1 VDEDRAHAQ
10 SECGEDVV
18 FLPVP
23 DHDAATR
30 LSARSA
36 DGHLEHGWMWFEA
49 AGIIRGDDG
58 VHVVS
63 HPEKAEVLPVAS
75 GVAPVGV
82 ARDDRAQAEGV
93 GLGEQLEC
101 AGQGPNSIRDRERHR
116 AANASHRVRVSG
128 DGLAYETAG
137 DEVDGIDGDIHL
149 RRDRS
154 RFVPEPAAFDEV
166 DDQRFD
172 GRGGEPGQRAGDPF
186 APAAGVCG
194 PKRPRVGPE
203 CAADVDEGGVQGS
216 LHAGLIIASMLRWL
230 TAGESHGPQLT
241 VVIEGLPAG
250 LAISED
256 DLRRDLARRQGGH
269 GRGGR
274 QKIETDF
281 ARIVSGVRG
290 GYTIG
295 SPVTLVLENKDHVN
309 WTAEMTASTE
319 GFAPKPVTRLRPGH
333 ADLAGALKYGHTD
346 VRNVL
351 ERSSA
356 RETATRVAAGGV
368 ARKLL
373 GQFGVEILS
382 FTQSIGRTD
391 IGFEGVDPDTVT
403 VEEIEGSPVRCPDPE
418 ASRRMV
424 ADIDE
429 VGERGDTLGGS
440 FRIIARGVPLGLG
453 SYVHWDRKLDGRLAQ
468 AVLSINAIKG
478 VEFGAGFEG
487 SARPGSEFHDQIDY
501 EGGKF
506 RHLTNRAGGL
516 TGGVTNGEP
525 IDLRVAIKPIST
537 MKKPMQSID
546 LKTKEKVE
554 AHYERSDVCVVPA
567 AGVIGEAV
575 VALTLADAFLEKFG
589 GDSMAELERNYRSYM
604 ESIGL

>member
-1 VDEDRAHAQ
+1 
-10 SECGEDVV
+10 
-18 FLPVP
+18 
-23 DHDAATR
+23 
-30 LSARSA
+30 
-36 DGHLEHGWMWFEA
+36 
-49 AGIIRGDDG
+49 
-58 VHVVS
+58 
-63 HPEKAEVLPVAS
+63 
-75 GVAPVGV
+75 
-82 ARDDRAQAEGV
+82 
-93 GLGEQLEC
+93 
-101 AGQGPNSIRDRERHR
+101 
-116 AANASHRVRVSG
+116 
-128 DGLAYETAG
+128 
-137 DEVDGIDGDIHL
+137 
-149 RRDRS
+149 
-154 RFVPEPAAFDEV
+154 
-166 DDQRFD
+166 
-172 GRGGEPGQRAGDPF
+172 
-186 APAAGVCG
+186 
-194 PKRPRVGPE
+194 
-203 CAADVDEGGVQGS
+203 
-216 LHAGLIIASMLRWL
+216 
-230 TAGESHGPQLT
+230 
-241 VVIEGLPAG
+241 VIEGLPAG

-281 ARIVSGVRG
+281 ARIASGVRG
-290 GYTIG
+290 GFTIG
-295 SPVTLVLENKDHVN
+295 SPVTLVLENKDHAN
-309 WTAEMTASTE
+309 WTAEMTASSE

-356 RETATRVAAGGV
+356 RETATRVAAGAV

-373 GQFGVEILS
+373 GTFGVEIFS

-391 IGFEGVDPDTVT
+391 IGFEGVDVDTVT
-403 VEEIEGSPVRCPDPE
+403 IADIEASPVRCPDPD

-429 VGERGDTLGGS
+429 VAERGDTLGGT
-440 FRIIARGVPLGLG
+440 FRIVARGVPLGLG

-487 SARPGSEFHDQIDY
+487 AARPGSEFHDQIDY
-501 EGGKF
+501 ADGRF

-546 LKTKEKVE
+546 LNTKEKVE

-575 VALTLADAFLEKFG
+575 VALTIADAFLEKFG
-589 GDSMAELERNYRSYM
+589 GDSMPELERNYRSYM
-604 ESIGL
+604 ESIAR

>member
-1 VDEDRAHAQ
+1 
-10 SECGEDVV
+10 
-18 FLPVP
+18 
-23 DHDAATR
+23 
-30 LSARSA
+30 
-36 DGHLEHGWMWFEA
+36 
-49 AGIIRGDDG
+49 
-58 VHVVS
+58 
-63 HPEKAEVLPVAS
+63 
-75 GVAPVGV
+75 
-82 ARDDRAQAEGV
+82 
-93 GLGEQLEC
+93 
-101 AGQGPNSIRDRERHR
+101 
-116 AANASHRVRVSG
+116 
-128 DGLAYETAG
+128 
-137 DEVDGIDGDIHL
+137 
-149 RRDRS
+149 
-154 RFVPEPAAFDEV
+154 
-166 DDQRFD
+166 
-172 GRGGEPGQRAGDPF
+172 
-186 APAAGVCG
+186 
-194 PKRPRVGPE
+194 
-203 CAADVDEGGVQGS
+203 
-216 LHAGLIIASMLRWL
+216 MLRFL

-241 VVIEGLPAG
+241 VIIEGLPAG

-281 ARIVSGVRG
+281 ARIASGVRG
-290 GYTIG
+290 GFTIG
-295 SPVTLVLENKDHVN
+295 SPVTLVLENKDHAN

-356 RETATRVAAGGV
+356 RETATRVAAGAV

-373 GQFGVEILS
+373 GTFGVEIFS

-391 IGFEGVDPDTVT
+391 IGFEGVDVDTVT
-403 VEEIEGSPVRCPDPE
+403 IADIEASPVRCPDPD

-429 VGERGDTLGGS
+429 VAERGDTLGGT
-440 FRIIARGVPLGLG
+440 FRIVARGVPLGLG

-487 SARPGSEFHDQIDY
+487 AARPGSEFHDQIDY
-501 EGGKF
+501 ADGRF

-546 LKTKEKVE
+546 LNTKEKVE

-575 VALTLADAFLEKFG
+575 VALTIADAFLEKFG
-589 GDSMAELERNYRSYM
+589 GDSMSELERNYRSYM
-604 ESIGL
+604 ESIAR

>member
-1 VDEDRAHAQ
+1 
-10 SECGEDVV
+10 
-18 FLPVP
+18 
-23 DHDAATR
+23 
-30 LSARSA
+30 LSQ
-36 DGHLEHGWMWFEA
+36 GT
-49 AGIIRGDDG
+49 IIG
-58 VHVVS
+58 
-63 HPEKAEVLPVAS
+63 
-75 GVAPVGV
+75 
-82 ARDDRAQAEGV
+82 
-93 GLGEQLEC
+93 
-101 AGQGPNSIRDRERHR
+101 
-116 AANASHRVRVSG
+116 
-128 DGLAYETAG
+128 
-137 DEVDGIDGDIHL
+137 
-149 RRDRS
+149 
-154 RFVPEPAAFDEV
+154 
-166 DDQRFD
+166 
-172 GRGGEPGQRAGDPF
+172 
-186 APAAGVCG
+186 
-194 PKRPRVGPE
+194 
-203 CAADVDEGGVQGS
+203 
-216 LHAGLIIASMLRWL
+216 SMLRWL

-256 DLRRDLARRQGGH
+256 DLRKDLARRQGGH

-290 GYTIG
+290 GFTIG
-295 SPVTLVLENKDHVN
+295 SPVTLVLENKDHAN

-356 RETATRVAAGGV
+356 RETATRVAAGAV

-373 GQFGVEILS
+373 STFGVEIFS

-391 IGFEGVDPDTVT
+391 IGFEGVDVDTVT
-403 VEEIEGSPVRCPDPE
+403 VADIEASPVRCPDPD

-429 VGERGDTLGGS
+429 VAERGDTLGGT
-440 FRIIARGVPLGLG
+440 FRIVARGVPLGLG

-487 SARPGSEFHDQIDY
+487 AARPGSEFHDQIDY
-501 EGGKF
+501 ADGRF

-546 LKTKEKVE
+546 LNTKEKVE

-575 VALTLADAFLEKFG
+575 VALTLTDAFLEKFG
-589 GDSMAELERNYRSYM
+589 GDSMAELERNYHSYM
-604 ESIGL
+604 ESIAR